1 MTLHPQ
7 AAAFLEL
14 VAAANLPDMIAAGP
28 TVARKFSHDQSGIS
42 GEIDPSVDIR
52 IEFFTSST
60 ADVAVAIYTPASTSQ
75 EKRAGLVYYH
85 GGGWVLN
92 YITKYHAQLAA
103 MADVGT
109 NQNVF
114 ITVDPNGT
122 ISTTQGIYRLTVVY
136 AQKV

>member
-28 TVARKFSHDQSGIS
+28 TVARKYSHDQSGIS

-103 MADVGT
+103 MAKKT
-109 NQNVF
+109 NSVIVSVN
-114 ITVDPNGT
+114 
-122 ISTTQGIYRLTVVY
+122 Y
-136 AQKV
+136 QKAP